1 MEHVTADTFRS
12 ITRLIDWAKTSTA
25 GVDFEVRFLPTGT
38 AAEGERNLRSGLL
51 PVIGAANAD
60 EEISFYQHFVALH
73 LPGFEEGSLLRT
85 EVVNRLQE
93 IIAVNE
99 DGQDILLFDRLCRI
113 AREGS
118 RKATKWTRASLLA
131 QLRGAVRLK
140 VIPYHGDDIN
150 RLSTYS
156 LETLN
161 VVSEKVDDFHV
172 EREGLQQDVAEQLGQ
187 HRVVSIGMPQVGGP
201 EALRPEEIDRRAN
214 PFPEERPHH
223 WHRLEHVCGK
233 PRLVEY
239 RRRPITPRDRR

>member
-1 MEHVTADTFRS
+1 M
-12 ITRLIDWAKTSTA
+12 
-25 GVDFEVRFLPTGT
+25 
-38 AAEGERNLRSGLL
+38 
-51 PVIGAANAD
+51 
-60 EEISFYQHFVALH
+60 
-73 LPGFEEGSLLRT
+73 LRT

-131 QLRGAVRLK
+131 QLRGAVRLE
-140 VIPYHGDDIN
+140 VIPYHGDEIN

-156 LETLN
+156 LEALN

-187 HRVVSIGMPQVGGP
+187 HRVVSIGGLPG
-201 EALRPEEIDRRAN
+201 
-214 PFPEERPHH
+214 
-223 WHRLEHVCGK
+223 CGK
-233 PRLVEY
+233 SAVLKRFAQKKSTAGPMLFLKNDCITGTGWSTFAASLGLSNTDAVQLLLEIVDEENWCSGQSAVALI
-239 RRRPITPRDRR
+239 RPAR